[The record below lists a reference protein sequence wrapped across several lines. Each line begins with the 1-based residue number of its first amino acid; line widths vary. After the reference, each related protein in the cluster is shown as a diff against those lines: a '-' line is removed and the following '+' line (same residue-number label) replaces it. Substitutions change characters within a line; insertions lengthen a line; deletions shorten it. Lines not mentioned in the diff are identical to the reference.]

1 MKSIP
6 ADHEMYT
13 SILREE
19 LLLAMGCTEPV
30 AVAYAAAAARSLLP
44 PGTLPGSCELYVSG
58 NIIKNVKS
66 VIVPNTGGLHG
77 LEAAAAVGI
86 VGGDERAGLQVIAR
100 ITPEQRAA
108 TRRLLESCRFTVCP
122 AQTDK
127 IFYIE
132 VRLHAGAHDACAVIE
147 DFHTNLTRW
156 ERDRKAVP
164 LPQKADAASAQP
176 EAPALTDRSRMSVEG
191 ILAFAAHADLDP
203 LRDLLERQIACNM
216 AIAEEGL
223 RNPWGAQVGRT
234 LLKAAPD
241 DLYTRAAAAAAAG
254 SDARMSGCELPVAIV
269 SGSGNQG
276 LTASVPVVVYA
287 REKGLPHD
295 TLLRALLVS
304 NLITIHQ
311 KTGIGRLSAFCGAT
325 SAGVGAACGIAWL
338 DGADYEVIAHTIV
351 NALAILSGM
360 VCDGAKA
367 SCAAKIATAVN
378 NGLLGYRLYRDGLQ
392 FYGGDGI
399 VTKGVENTIANVGR
413 LARKGMRST
422 DCEILDI
429 MVGR

>member
-1 MKSIP
+1 MQKTDAAYSL
-6 ADHEMYT
+6 YLN
-13 SILREE
+13 ILQEE
-19 LLLAMGCTEPV
+19 LLLAMGCTEPA
-30 AVAYAAAAARSLLP
+30 AVAYAAAAARSLLD
-44 PGTLPGSCELYVSG
+44 PGSVPRRCALYVSG

-66 VIVPNTGGLHG
+66 VVVPNTGGLRG
-77 LEAAAAVGI
+77 LEAAAAAGLA
-86 VGGDERAGLQVIAR
+86 GGDETAGLQVIAR

-108 TRRLLESCRFTVCP
+108 AAALLKQCHFTVCP
-122 AQTDK
+122 TKSDK
-127 IFYIE
+127 VFYIE
-132 VRLHAGAHDACAVIE
+132 VVLTADGGTARAVIE
-147 DFHTNLTRW
+147 DFHTNLTRL
-156 ERDRKAVP
+156 ERDGVPAP
-164 LPQKADAASAQP
+164 LPGAAPDRSADTAQTDRTAMSVESILDFAASA
-176 EAPALTDRSRMSVEG
+176 
-191 ILAFAAHADLDP
+191 DLEDV
-203 LRDLLERQIACNM
+203 RGLLERQIDCNM

-234 LLKAAPD
+234 LLRTGQP

-254 SDARMSGCELPVAIV
+254 SDARMGGCELPVAIV

-276 LTASVPVVVYA
+276 LTASVPVIVYA
-287 REKGLPHD
+287 REKGLSQEA
-295 TLLRALLVS
+295 LLRALLVS

-338 DGADYEVIAHTIV
+338 DGGGYEEIAHTIV

-367 SCAAKIATAVN
+367 SCAAKIATAVQ
-378 NGLLGYRLYRDGLQ
+378 NGLLGYRLFCNGLQ
-392 FYGGDGI
+392 FYAGDGI

-413 LARKGMRST
+413 LANRGMRGT

>member
-1 MKSIP
+1 MMNKNVV
-6 ADHEMYT
+6 DHEMYAA
-13 SILREE
+13 ILREE

-30 AVAYAAAAARSLLP
+30 AVAYAAACARSLLP
-44 PGTLPGSCELYVSG
+44 SGTMPESCVLYVSG

-66 VIVPNTGGLHG
+66 VVVPNTDGMHG

-86 VGGDERAGLQVIAR
+86 AGGDEKAGLQVIANV
-100 ITPEQRAA
+100 TQEQSAA
-108 TRRLLESCRFTVCP
+108 ARRLLENCRFTVCP
-122 AQTDK
+122 ARNDK
-127 IFYIE
+127 VFYIE
-132 VRLHAGAHDACAVIE
+132 VRLQAGAEETCAVIE

-156 ERDRKAVP
+156 ERNHTALP
-164 LPQKADAASAQP
+164 LPRNVGAGL
-176 EAPALTDRSRMSVEG
+176 ETTALTDRSGMTVEG
-191 ILAFAAHADLDP
+191 ILEFAAHADLDP

-234 LLKAAPD
+234 LLKTAPD
-241 DLYTRAAAAAAAG
+241 DPYTRAVAAAAAG

-338 DGADYEVIAHTIV
+338 DGADYEVIAHIIV

-360 VCDGAKA
+360 ICDGAKA
-367 SCAAKIATAVN
+367 SCAAKIATAIN

-413 LARKGMRST
+413 LAREGMRST
-422 DCEILDI
+422 DYEILDI
-429 MVGR
+429 MVGS

>member
-1 MKSIP
+1 MQKTDAAYSL
-6 ADHEMYT
+6 YLN
-13 SILREE
+13 ILQEE
-19 LLLAMGCTEPV
+19 LLLAMGCTEPA
-30 AVAYAAAAARSLLP
+30 AVAYAAAAARSLLD
-44 PGTLPGSCELYVSG
+44 PGSVPRRCALYVSG

-66 VIVPNTGGLHG
+66 VVVPNTGGLRG
-77 LEAAAAVGI
+77 LEAAAAAGLA
-86 VGGDERAGLQVIAR
+86 GGDETAGLQVIAR

-108 TRRLLESCRFTVCP
+108 AAALLKQCHFTVCP
-122 AQTDK
+122 TKSDK
-127 IFYIE
+127 VFYIE
-132 VRLHAGAHDACAVIE
+132 VVLTADGGTARAVIE
-147 DFHTNLTRW
+147 DFHTNLTRL
-156 ERDRKAVP
+156 ERDGVPAP
-164 LPQKADAASAQP
+164 LPGAAPDRPADTAQTDRTAMSVESILDFAASA
-176 EAPALTDRSRMSVEG
+176 
-191 ILAFAAHADLDP
+191 DLEDV
-203 LRDLLERQIACNM
+203 RGLLERQIDCNM
-216 AIAEEGL
+216 TIAEEGL

-234 LLKAAPD
+234 LLRTGQP

-254 SDARMSGCELPVAIV
+254 SDARMGGCELPVAIV

-276 LTASVPVVVYA
+276 LTASVPVIVYA
-287 REKGLPHD
+287 REKGLPQEA
-295 TLLRALLVS
+295 LLRALLVS

-338 DGADYEVIAHTIV
+338 DGGGYEEIAHTIV

-367 SCAAKIATAVN
+367 SCAAKIATAVQ
-378 NGLLGYRLYRDGLQ
+378 NGLLGYRLFCNGLQ
-392 FYGGDGI
+392 FYAGDGI

-413 LARKGMRST
+413 LANRGMRGT

>member
-1 MKSIP
+1 MQKT
-6 ADHEMYT
+6 DNRYGMYL

-30 AVAYAAAAARSLLP
+30 AVAYAAASARSLL
-44 PGTLPGSCELYVSG
+44 TDSDALTDCALDVSG

-66 VIVPNTGGLHG
+66 VIVPNTGGMKG

-86 VGGDERAGLQVIAR
+86 AAGDAAAGLQVISRVTEEGRSAMH
-100 ITPEQRAA
+100 Q
-108 TRRLLESCRFTVCP
+108 LLDRCRFVVSP
-122 AQTDK
+122 AQSPK

-132 VRLHAGAHDACAVIE
+132 VRLTTPTETARAVIE
-147 DFHTNLTRW
+147 DFHTNLTCL
-156 ERDRKAVP
+156 EHNGEAVP
-164 LPQKADAASAQP
+164 VPAAACGEGA
-176 EAPALTDRSRMSVEG
+176 EAAETDRSDMSVEG
-191 ILAFAAHADLDP
+191 ILDFAASADLDDV
-203 LRDLLERQIACNM
+203 RELLERQIRCNM
-216 AIAEEGL
+216 AISEEGL
-223 RNPWGAQVGRT
+223 NHPWGAQVGRT
-234 LLKAAPD
+234 MLKTGNTD
-241 DLYTRAAAAAAAG
+241 VFTRAAAAAAAG

-276 LTASVPVVVYA
+276 LTASVPVIVYA
-287 REKGLPHD
+287 REKGMDHEK
-295 TLLRALLVS
+295 LLRALLVS

-311 KTGIGRLSAFCGAT
+311 KTSIGRLSAFCGAT

-338 DGADYEVIAHTIV
+338 DGGGYKEIAHTIV

-360 VCDGAKA
+360 VCDGAKP
-367 SCAAKIATAVN
+367 SCAAKIAAAVN
-378 NGLLGYRLYRDGLQ
+378 NGIFGYELFCQGLQ
-392 FYGGDGI
+392 FYAGDGI

-413 LARKGMRST
+413 LANRGMRGT